1 MTTPH
6 PDCPN
11 CDVRSPRDAHNIVAD
26 DRGFPILT
34 VGALRKMLEGVSDLT
49 QVVVATPDWYDNV
62 QEVIVPGDDPETAEF
77 SAVTFFLGDE
87 IDPRQF

>member
-1 MTTPH
+1 
-6 PDCPN
+6 
-11 CDVRSPRDAHNIVAD
+11 
-26 DRGFPILT
+26 
-34 VGALRKMLEGVSDLT
+34 
-49 QVVVATPDWYDNV
+49 VVVATPDWYDNV